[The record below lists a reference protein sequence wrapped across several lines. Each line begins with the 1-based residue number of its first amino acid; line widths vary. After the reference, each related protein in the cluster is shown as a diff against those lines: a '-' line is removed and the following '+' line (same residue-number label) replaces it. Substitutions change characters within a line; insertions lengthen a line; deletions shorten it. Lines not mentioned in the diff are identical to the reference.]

1 MKTSMKLFN
10 YLLFRTSV
18 EDAIKLVGP
27 LTPEQLAR
35 VQRQERAQYDELSE
49 CDKKQLATIEEQGN
63 G

>member
-1 MKTSMKLFN
+1 MKTSMELFN

-49 CDKKQLATIEEQGN
+49 CDKK
-63 G
+63 